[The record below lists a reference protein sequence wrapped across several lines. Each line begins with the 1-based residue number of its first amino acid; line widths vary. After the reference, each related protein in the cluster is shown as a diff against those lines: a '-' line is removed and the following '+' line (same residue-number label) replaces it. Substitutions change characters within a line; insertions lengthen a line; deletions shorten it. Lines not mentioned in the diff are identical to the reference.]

1 MSKPRSPRTMWRAFW
16 YRRRRDWVMLRR
28 HSPGQ
33 IQFWFIALLLGV
45 AAGYAALGF
54 RIAVTEA
61 QAFFYGTTD
70 VANAPLHWARVLFLP
85 IAGGLAVGLILH
97 KFTPDGRV
105 RSVAH
110 VIEGAAL
117 GHGRV
122 ERRTGRASALASAIT
137 LSTGGSTGREG
148 PVVHLGAAIST
159 WVSTRI
165 RADGM
170 TARDLMGCAVAA
182 AVAASFNAP
191 IAGTIFALEVIL
203 RHFAEHALVPIAIAS
218 VAGAVVGRI
227 HMGDVTEFAIP
238 AQMLGFYVELPA
250 FMILGLVSGFVA
262 VAMMRAIFLTE
273 DFADRIWQQ
282 FALPGWVRPAVA
294 GAALGVLALQFPH
307 IIGVGYETIT
317 AALSGKLLFW
327 TACSFAVVKAV
338 AVAITI
344 GGRMGGGVFSPSL
357 MMGALVGLAFGQVA
371 TTVFPDVSGTHTV
384 YALAGMAA
392 LASAVLGAPISTT
405 LIAFELTGDWQVGI
419 AVLVSVSLATIL
431 SSRMVSGSFFLTQ
444 LERRGV
450 HLAKGPQ
457 AYLMSTISVAS
468 VMRPLAPD
476 EPTDLPADADTI
488 PRDTTLEHALPILAA
503 AQTGVLF
510 VVDTS
515 SDDHRYVGR
524 LTHLDAL
531 KAYNAALEQVAREEH
546 S

>member
-1 MSKPRSPRTMWRAFW
+1 MTPPPKRTPWQAFW
-16 YRRRRDWVMLRR
+16 YRRRREWVILRR
-28 HSPGQ
+28 YSPGQ
-33 IQFWFIALLLGV
+33 IQFWFIALVLGIV
-45 AAGYAALGF
+45 AGYAALGF

-61 QAFFYGTTD
+61 QALFYGVDD
-70 VANAPLHWARVLFLP
+70 VTSSPVAWLRVLLLP
-85 IAGGLAVGLILH
+85 ILGGLAVGIILH
-97 KFTPDGRV
+97 RFTPDGRA

-117 GHGRV
+117 KNGRV
-122 ERRTGRASALASAIT
+122 ERRTGRASVIASLIT

-159 WVSTRI
+159 WVSNRI

-203 RHFAEHALVPIAIAS
+203 RHFAVHAFAPIAIAS

-227 HMGDVTEFAIP
+227 HMGNVTEFAIP
-238 AQMLGFYVELPA
+238 AQMLGFYEELPA
-250 FMILGLVSGFVA
+250 FMILGLISGFVA
-262 VAMMRAIFLTE
+262 VIMMRGIFMTE
-273 DFADRIWQQ
+273 DFADRVWAR
-282 FALPGWVRPAVA
+282 FALPGWLRPAVA
-294 GAALGVLALQFPH
+294 GALLGLIALKFPH

-317 AALSGKLLFW
+317 EALSGKLMFW
-327 TACSFAVVKAV
+327 TAFSYAVVKAA

-344 GGRMGGGVFSPSL
+344 GGRMGGGVFSPAL
-357 MMGALVGLAFGQVA
+357 MMGALTGLAFGQIA
-371 TTVFPDVSGTHTV
+371 TTIFPDVSGTQTV

-431 SSRMVSGSFFLTQ
+431 SSRLVSGSYFLTQ
-444 LERRGV
+444 LARRGV
-450 HLAKGPQ
+450 HLAQGPQ
-457 AYLMSTISVAS
+457 AYLLSTLPVSE
-468 VMRPLAPD
+468 VMRHATKGEHITVPD
-476 EPTDLPADADTI
+476 DAATI
-488 PRDTTLEHALPILAA
+488 TRDTTLEHAFPQLAGA
-503 AQTGVLF
+503 TGGVLY
-510 VVDTS
+510 VMDGTAK
-515 SDDHRYVGR
+515 DCTCVGR
-524 LTHLDAL
+524 LSHLDAL
-531 KAYNAALEQVAREEH
+531 KAYNSALEQVAREEH